1 MNKSSFFA
9 TRHLPFLLLLT
20 LSLCLPAASMAGGDA
35 RGYIAA
41 PDGTTGI
48 LVYSRHRTGNEV
60 YQKGKKLTSDANF
73 DLNLQIIRPV
83 YYKEIAGITTSAQAL
98 FPFGNLQIGDDSA
111 SGLFDPTFILGVWP
125 VNNREKQLWIAVAQ
139 WIKAPFGD
147 YDANR
152 NINLGDNRWAFK
164 TEASITKGFGPL
176 YFDLVP
182 SIEFY
187 TDNSNDRGQKRAQDP
202 LFLLASHVS
211 YDLTSSFMM
220 ALSHY
225 YRKGGEIE
233 RDGIKQ
239 DNEIETHAMQLTL
252 GFRLAPKHQLLTQYR
267 RDLEVENGLLT
278 HQFGLRYFYVF

>member
-48 LVYSRHRTGNEV
+48 LVYSRHRTSNES
-60 YQKGKKLTSDANF
+60 YDNGKKDDTE
-73 DLNLQIIRPV
+73 NLDMNVQIIRPV
-83 YYKEIAGITTSAQAL
+83 YYKEIAGITTSVQAL
-98 FPFGNLQIGDDSA
+98 LPFGNLQAGPLST
-111 SGLFDPTFILGVWP
+111 SGLFDPTLILGVWP
-125 VNNREKQLWIAVAQ
+125 VNNRENQLWIALAQ
-139 WIKAPFGD
+139 WIKAPLGD
-147 YDANR
+147 YDAYR
-152 NINLGDNRWAFK
+152 PINLGDNRWAFK

-187 TDNSNDRGQKRAQDP
+187 TDNNNKGGQKEAKDP
-202 LFLLASHVS
+202 LFGLASHVS

-225 YRKGGEIE
+225 YFKGGETE
-233 RDGIKQ
+233 LAGNKL
-239 DNEIETHAMQLTL
+239 DNETETHAMQLTL

-267 RDLEVENGLLT
+267 RDIEVENGFLT